1 MSFGLNQKTIYEAVG
16 VQLFA
21 VTQNRTK
28 QNQTEQNRTERNRI
42 YGTMWIDGHL
52 YTQYKWIRYSSFL
65 PNKKRP
71 LAPTAPNLSVFNSLW
86 NKMFNLQMPI
96 VL

>member
-28 QNQTEQNRTERNRI
+28 QNRTEQSGTEFMAQCELMAI
-42 YGTMWIDGHL
+42 YTHN
-52 YTQYKWIRYSSFL
+52 TSE
-65 PNKKRP
+65 
-71 LAPTAPNLSVFNSLW
+71 
-86 NKMFNLQMPI
+86 
-96 VL
+96 